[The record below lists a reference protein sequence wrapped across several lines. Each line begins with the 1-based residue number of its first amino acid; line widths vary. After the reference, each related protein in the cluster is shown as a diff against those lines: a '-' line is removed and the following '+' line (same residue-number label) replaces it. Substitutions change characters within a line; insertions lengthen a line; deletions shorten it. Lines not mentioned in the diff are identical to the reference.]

1 MRLTADEARRRFATA
16 RVARLAT
23 ITSDGRPHLVPMT
36 FAVADDTIFSIVDA
50 KPKASPDLARLRNMR
65 GNPRVAVLVDEYG
78 DEWDG
83 LWWVRAE
90 GRASVAEEGSDRE
103 RALELLRAKY
113 PQYADPSV
121 RFGAATIIQVDLWV
135 GWAVRG

>member
-1 MRLTADEARRRFATA
+1 
-16 RVARLAT
+16 
-23 ITSDGRPHLVPMT
+23 MT
-36 FAVADDTIFSIVDA
+36 FAVEDDTIFSIVDA

-78 DEWDG
+78 DDWDG

-135 GWAVRG
+135 GWAARR